1 MKLKNIANISLRAFA
16 AISLGLMAGSCDDLL
31 DTEPQGV
38 YTNNNIGDEEAVDL
52 MTAAYATLLNH

>member
-31 DTEPQGV
+31 EPSRR
-38 YTNNNIGDEEAVDL
+38 
-52 MTAAYATLLNH
+52 AYILTTISAMKKPLTS

>member
-38 YTNNNIGDEEAVDL
+38 YILKTISAMRKPL
-52 MTAAYATLLNH
+52 TS